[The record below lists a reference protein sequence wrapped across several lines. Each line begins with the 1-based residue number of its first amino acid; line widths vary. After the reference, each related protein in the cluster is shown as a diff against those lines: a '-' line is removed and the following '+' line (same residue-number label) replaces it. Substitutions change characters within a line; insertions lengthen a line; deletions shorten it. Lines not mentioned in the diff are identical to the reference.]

1 MTTNLR
7 AIITTIYVGF
17 FSVLQRSYLVKN
29 ANIFCNSRMAQKPGF
44 LANMRAATRL
54 LVATR
59 FRGVGGHGNPK
70 TWWLR
75 DLLGTARLLVSC
87 CASNLTVNFYT
98 ILVGR
103 ASCPSLY

>member
-1 MTTNLR
+1 MTTNLK

-44 LANMRAATRL
+44 LANLQAAARL

-59 FRGVGGHGNPK
+59 FRGLGAHGNPK
-70 TWWLR
+70 TWLLR
-75 DLLGTARLLVSC
+75 DLRATARLLVTTRFFWSEC
-87 CASNLTVNFYT
+87 LSDGLT
-98 ILVGR
+98 
-103 ASCPSLY
+103 

>member
-17 FSVLQRSYLVKN
+17 FSVFEWSYLVKN
-29 ANIFCNSRMAQKPGF
+29 ANICCHSMMAQKPGF
-44 LANMRAATRL
+44 LANLRAATRL

-70 TWWLR
+70 TGLLR
-75 DLLGTARLLVSC
+75 DVRATTRLLVTTRFFWSEC
-87 CASNLTVNFYT
+87 LSDGLT
-98 ILVGR
+98 
-103 ASCPSLY
+103 

>member
-1 MTTNLR
+1 M
-7 AIITTIYVGF
+7 
-17 FSVLQRSYLVKN
+17 
-29 ANIFCNSRMAQKPGF
+29 MAQKPRF
-44 LANMRAATRL
+44 LANLRAATRL

-70 TWWLR
+70 TRLLR
-75 DLLGTARLLVSC
+75 DIRATARLLVSC

-103 ASCPSLY
+103 AGEPDSLLNLDA